1 MAFCGLAVGYRGSIM
16 KLFACLSFAL
26 VVAVA
31 PSFAAVEQCRHIKAR
46 ADREACYGRQS
57 KSLAEKPKP
66 GAAVKTTI
74 DPVDQLKDENDRVN
88 RRLQGICR
96 GC

>member
-1 MAFCGLAVGYRGSIM
+1 M
-16 KLFACLSFAL
+16 
-26 VVAVA
+26 VAAA

-46 ADREACYGRQS
+46 AEREVCYGRQS
-57 KSLAEKPKP
+57 KSLAEKRKA
-66 GAAVKTTI
+66 GVAVKESI
-74 DPVDQLKDENDRVN
+74 DPVDKLKAENDRVN